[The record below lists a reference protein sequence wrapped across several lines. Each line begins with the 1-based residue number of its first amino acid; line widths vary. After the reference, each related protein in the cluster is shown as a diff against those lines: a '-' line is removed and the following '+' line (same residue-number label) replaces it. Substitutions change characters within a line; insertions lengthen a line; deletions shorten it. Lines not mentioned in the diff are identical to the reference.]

1 MSSIQETVAVLE
13 AFELEDNAPNI
24 ESPSPALS
32 LDGEGQT
39 NYIDR
44 SAFDTKWV
52 EETTAMSRL
61 VRACPT
67 AAMSQSDRVL
77 TFAFSATHSS
87 RVSNS

>member
-32 LDGEGQT
+32 LDGESQT

-61 VRACPT
+61 VRARPPT
-67 AAMSQSDRVL
+67 AMSPSDRV
-77 TFAFSATHSS
+77 
-87 RVSNS
+87 R